1 MAVVGELAGSA
12 HDTLF
17 LPSKIMEF
25 LLLLI
30 IYIRD
35 KQWANC
41 GDSNYRS
48 GHISFINELNLIC
61 SPILQNKVFHC
72 YNWQDKTQLLA

>member
-1 MAVVGELAGSA
+1 MAVVGELVGSA

-17 LPSKIMEF
+17 LPSEIMEF

-35 KQWANC
+35 KQ
-41 GDSNYRS
+41 
-48 GHISFINELNLIC
+48 
-61 SPILQNKVFHC
+61 
-72 YNWQDKTQLLA
+72 